1 MTARLLRLA
10 LGGGGSSSSGGG
22 SGGGSGGERK
32 ALVCCGGGRA
42 HVQGQIETLPQGG
55 PSTAVGGA
63 RGPAPFGGVRA
74 RSSRSVPSLSP
85 RGGAETGT
93 GAGRLVGSDSASS
106 PGRAGRGGGRRAA
119 RRSRSLAAS
128 RASPADLRAGKPVLR
143 SACHRDGKRA
153 SPMRHNRGRRE
164 AGALRLT
171 HHFAH
176 CRDGAAGM

>member
-85 RGGAETGT
+85 RGGAEAGM

-128 RASPADLRAGKPVLR
+128 RASPADLQAGPTAGMRAAPLR
-143 SACHRDGKRA
+143 HD
-153 SPMRHNRGRRE
+153 RGRRE

-171 HHFAH
+171 HRFAH
-176 CRDGAAGM
+176 CRYGAAGK